1 MRWGLMKSRIRL
13 KLYGVFKSAARADTV
28 SLDLPE
34 EATVRLAINE
44 LISRH
49 GYDEL
54 QKLIRV
60 EKGSDPRSNALIM
73 LGGREIGALAGLD
86 TRLKED
92 DELSLLPIAHGG

>member
-1 MRWGLMKSRIRL
+1 MKLRIRL
-13 KLYGVFKSAARADTV
+13 KLYGVFKSAAQTDAV
-28 SLDLPE
+28 NLDLPGH

-44 LISRH
+44 LVSRT

-54 QKLIRV
+54 RKLLLE

-86 TRLKED
+86 TRLNED